1 MQNNCN
7 LIGRN
12 SAHIPDIFI
21 CYSGNINGMWNAQK
35 LNGKYKTFQSTLT
48 YKTYMYRY
56 KLDQH
61 LTLIRVGFVGVCFE
75 VGVKLPPV

>member
-1 MQNNCN
+1 
-7 LIGRN
+7 
-12 SAHIPDIFI
+12 
-21 CYSGNINGMWNAQK
+21 
-35 LNGKYKTFQSTLT
+35 
-48 YKTYMYRY
+48 MYRY